1 MSKGKSVGGLSFPGL
16 PIMIGAGV
24 CKDPKLTLDWLKI
37 APVVSG
43 SYTKEA
49 RSGNSGDRLFYPD
62 TLEELLNLGYGLNSF
77 GVKNDGVK
85 AAVAAFSESQFDQPL
100 IISVAGFSIEDYVHC
115 VEVVST
121 SETISVVEL
130 NLSCPNTEHGSIFSF
145 DLKVL
150 DQLFIALAQNKKK
163 PLWVKLSPYSDPNQL
178 ATVAKLIN
186 KHCDIIKAVVTC
198 NTFPSSYAG
207 EQTISPN
214 QGLAGLSGPALKPI
228 ALGQVRQFRQLLN
241 PDIGV
246 IGVGGITTG
255 NDVIDFLDAGA
266 AGVQLTSLP
275 FWLKEPENFWSQLL
289 DTEFGNKLKH

>member
-1 MSKGKSVGGLSFPGL
+1 
-16 PIMIGAGV
+16 MIGAGA

-49 RSGNSGDRLFYPD
+49 RSGNSGDRLFYPG
-62 TLEELLNLGYGLNSF
+62 TLEEFLKLGYGLNSF
-77 GVKNDGVK
+77 GVKNDGVE
-85 AAVAAFSESQFDQPL
+85 AAVGEFSGSQFNQPL
-100 IISVAGFSIEDYVHC
+100 IISVVGFSVEDYVHC
-115 VEVVST
+115 AKVASESEKVSA
-121 SETISVVEL
+121 IEL

-145 DLKVL
+145 DLKAL
-150 DQLFIALAQNKKK
+150 TQLFTALAQNKRK

-178 ATVAKLIN
+178 AAVATLIN
-186 KHCDIIKAVVTC
+186 KYSDIIRSVVTC

-207 EQTISPN
+207 EQTTSPH

-241 PDIGV
+241 SDIDV

-275 FWLKEPENFWSQLL
+275 FWLGDSEKFWSHLL
-289 DTEFGNKLKH
+289 DAETGSKLQTLTRK